1 MSHYQATLI
10 HGYVHDMDKIVGMVI
25 ECDAPSEQ
33 DAADILFTAANRGN
47 EVPSGVQVIEPLDGM
62 SMTVGDLALVF
73 DTEHRT
79 QAALWCDHIGWRADG
94 AAPDGPF
101 SGNRPSRI
109 VKR

>member
-10 HGYVHDMDKIVGMVI
+10 HGYVHDMDSIVGMVI

-47 EVPSGVQVIEPLDGM
+47 EVPVGVSVIEPHSGM

-73 DTEHRT
+73 DPEHRT
-79 QAALWCDHIGWRADG
+79 QAALWCDMFGWRADG
-94 AAPDGPF
+94 GAPDSPF
-101 SGNRPSRI
+101 VGNKP
-109 VKR
+109 KRVVRR